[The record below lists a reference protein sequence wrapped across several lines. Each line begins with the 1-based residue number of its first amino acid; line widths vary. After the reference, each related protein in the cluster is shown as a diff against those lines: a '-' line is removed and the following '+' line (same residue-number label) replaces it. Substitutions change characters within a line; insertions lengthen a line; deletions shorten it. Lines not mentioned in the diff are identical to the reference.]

1 VSARPFKRVER
12 RLAGRRVLH
21 TDATASAR
29 MARVR
34 RAGTAPELV
43 VRRAASL
50 AGLRY
55 TVSNKDLPGS
65 PDLANRTRR
74 IAVFVHGCYWHHHG
88 GRCVKSTVPKSNRAF
103 WLAKFAWNRA
113 RDRATRRALTRMGFT
128 VVVIWECQVADPGRL
143 SRQLA
148 RALPG

>member
-1 VSARPFKRVER
+1 
-12 RLAGRRVLH
+12 VL

-34 RAGTAPELV
+34 QSGTAPELV
-43 VRRAASL
+43 VRRAAGL

-55 TVSNKDLPGS
+55 TISNKDLPGS

-74 IAVFVHGCYWHHHG
+74 IAVFVHGCYWHQHG
-88 GRCVKSTVPKSNRAF
+88 RRCSRSTVPKSNRAF
-103 WLAKFAWNRA
+103 WLAKFARNRA
-113 RDRATRRALTRMGFT
+113 RDRASRRALTRMGFT
-128 VVVIWECQVADPGRL
+128 VLVIWECQVSDLGRL

-148 RALPG
+148 RALPAG